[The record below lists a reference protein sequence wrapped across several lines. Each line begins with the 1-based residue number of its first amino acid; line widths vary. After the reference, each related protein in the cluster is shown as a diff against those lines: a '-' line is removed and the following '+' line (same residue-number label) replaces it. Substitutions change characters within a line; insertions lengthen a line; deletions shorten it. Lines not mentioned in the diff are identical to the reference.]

1 MVSAIGFRRHTNTT
15 TRVRQ
20 ALGDVGGAHVMR
32 AGTEGR
38 GSVKNTH
45 LASAAGTFACFVI
58 ALFFWPAHALG
69 DVTFSSFLPH
79 GIFAFWLMRGGG
91 RVSAVLWPLVATGV
105 AVYLYGGLWG
115 AMLGA
120 SLLVLWLGL
129 SLIGLPGRNDWL
141 GSPRALIRLLMLL
154 VIYPAPL
161 VAVVL
166 GLMAWP
172 LADGPAL
179 LNWPFKVWASVAL
192 ALMTLLPLGAVQR
205 SRAAGMRLEILLIQL
220 CGIGVW
226 LGLGN
231 GLYVLPASLPPP
243 LLFFPLMLWAASRCT
258 IRGAAWVGI
267 ESIMLLG
274 NLDLR
279 HSLLANDA
287 FGFGIVL
294 AGAFVVASL
303 MVAVLVENYRR
314 REHVLSEF
322 QARVEA
328 LVNNSPNM
336 MSLKGLDGRYLLV
349 NRSYAA
355 MLGKTPQEL
364 IGRRASEYFQP
375 DDAALIRS
383 QDEMVLRCLEPRQF
397 EEAFEAAGREVHLLV
412 TKFPLF
418 DTQGLPAGVGSVD
431 TDITAQRAEQQARME
446 TEEKYR
452 ALVEQSLVGIFI
464 MQDEHLV
471 YVNPKLASILGADV
485 ESIRDANIAEVL
497 EAGETQ
503 RIREQISMRY
513 RENIAVMNYQTR
525 AITPDGHLVDVEI
538 HSRLFE
544 YRGRPAIIGV
554 VEDISHRL
562 AADANQK
569 LAAKVF
575 DTSAEGILITDADTR
590 IIAVNEAFTRI
601 TGYSLDETVGKLSRI
616 FREGGGQ
623 QGMHEALREHGYW
636 QGQLQDRRK
645 SGDWYPAEL
654 SVSTVRDPEGNV
666 TNYVGVFSDITIRKQ
681 AEERLNFLANHDPLT
696 RLPNRTSLIAQLEES
711 LLARVE
717 GGRLAVI
724 FIDLDRFKLIND
736 SFGHQTGDELLRVIG
751 VRLTDAVGA
760 RGMLA
765 RLGGDEFTL
774 LVTDF
779 ESHESLSRIA
789 EDILTVLTRPLRLEE
804 HEVFVTGSIGI
815 SLFPN
820 DGTDARTLLK
830 NADVA
835 MYRAKE
841 AGKNTYQFFDA
852 EMNAQT
858 FERLLLEN
866 GLRQAL
872 ERKELVLHYQP
883 QLDAASR
890 ELTGVEV
897 LIRWQHPE
905 LGLIAPGRFI
915 PLAEETGL
923 IKPIGDWVLS
933 EACRQL
939 TEWDAAGFV
948 VPRVAVNLSAR
959 QFEHQM
965 LTYKVSEALARAA
978 LLPDRLE
985 LEITES
991 MIMQNPGEAIR
1002 ILNELKAL
1010 GVKLSIDDF
1019 GTGYSSLS
1027 ILKRFPLDT
1036 LKIDRSFIDGV
1047 PEDGDSAA
1055 ITEAILAM
1063 AHKLQFT
1070 VVAEGVERETQA
1082 AFLRYKGCEIL
1093 QGYLFSKPLPA
1104 NEFIE
1109 WQARWAEELG
1119 RQPTTLA
1126 VDA

>member
-1 MVSAIGFRRHTNTT
+1 MKITHN
-15 TRVRQ
+15 
-20 ALGDVGGAHVMR
+20 
-32 AGTEGR
+32 AG
-38 GSVKNTH
+38 
-45 LASAAGTFACFVI
+45 AAGALACFLVS
-58 ALFFWPAHALG
+58 LLLWPGLPPG
-69 DVTFSSFLPH
+69 DLSFSSFLPH
-79 GIFAFWLMRGGG
+79 GIYAFWLIRGGG
-91 RVSAVLWPLVATGV
+91 RKTAIGWPAAAALVAGGV
-105 AVYLYGGLWG
+105 HG
-115 AMLGA
+115 AMWGGMLA
-120 SLLVLWLGL
+120 VSLLSLWLGIA
-129 SLIGLPGRNDWL
+129 LIGLRGRGDWL
-141 GSPRALIRLLMLL
+141 ASPRSLVRLIALLI
-154 VIYPAPL
+154 IYPAPL
-161 VAVVL
+161 VAL
-166 GLMAWP
+166 SAGLLAWP
-172 LADGPAL
+172 LANGDVPL
-179 LNWPFKVWASVAL
+179 SWPFKVWASASL
-192 ALMTLLPLGAVQR
+192 ALTALVPLAFSQR
-205 SRAAGMRLEILLIQL
+205 AWASGMRLELAGIALAGLLA
-220 CGIGVW
+220 W
-226 LGLGN
+226 AGLDR
-231 GLYVLPASLPPP
+231 GLYVLPVSLPPQ
-243 LLFFPLMLWAASRCT
+243 LLFFPLMLWAAFRLT
-258 IRGAAWVGI
+258 VRGAALIGAETI
-267 ESIMLLG
+267 LLLGHLESGAWKAHGAGDPFGYGIML
-274 NLDLR
+274 
-279 HSLLANDA
+279 AE
-287 FGFGIVL
+287 
-294 AGAFVVASL
+294 AFVAASL
-303 MVAVLVENYRR
+303 MVAVMVENYRK

-336 MSLKGLDGRYLLV
+336 MSLKGMDGRFLLV

-355 MLGKTPQEL
+355 LLGKTSQEL
-364 IGRRASEYFQP
+364 IGRRASDFFLP
-375 DDAALIRS
+375 DDAAMIRG

-397 EEAFEAAGREVHLLV
+397 EETFESGGREVHLLV

-418 DTQGLPAGVGSVD
+418 DIQGLPAGVGSVD
-431 TDITAQRAEQQARME
+431 TDITAQRAEQKARME

-471 YVNPKLASILGADV
+471 YLNPKLAAILGDDTEALKNV
-485 ESIRDANIAEVL
+485 NIADIL
-497 EAGETQ
+497 EPGEAQ
-503 RIREQISMRY
+503 RIREQVSRRY

-525 AITPDGHLVDVEI
+525 VVARDGMLVDVEI

-601 TGYSLDETVGKLSRI
+601 TGYTETETVGRLSRI
-616 FREGGGQ
+616 FREGGAR

-654 SVSTVRDPEGNV
+654 SVSCVRDPEGGI
-666 TNYVGVFSDITIRKQ
+666 TNYVGVFSDITVRKQ
-681 AEERLNFLANHDPLT
+681 AEERLHFLANHDPLT
-696 RLPNRTSLIAQLEES
+696 RLPNRTNLIAQLEEN

-717 GGRLAVI
+717 GGKLAVI

-736 SFGHQTGDELLRVIG
+736 SFGHQTGDELLRVIS
-751 VRLTDAVGA
+751 VRLGDAVGS

-774 LVTDF
+774 LVTEFD
-779 ESHESLSRIA
+779 SHEDLSRIA
-789 EDILTVLTRPLRLEE
+789 EDILAILTRPLRLEE

-841 AGKNTYQFFDA
+841 AGKNTFQFFDA

-883 QLDAASR
+883 QVDAATR
-890 ELTGVEV
+890 NVVAIEV

-905 LGLIAPGRFI
+905 LGLIPPARFI

-923 IKPIGDWVLS
+923 IKPIGDWVLA

-939 TEWDAAGFV
+939 TEWDAEGLG

-965 LTYKVSEALARAA
+965 LTCKVSEALARAA

-1036 LKIDRSFIDGV
+1036 LKIDRSFVDGL

-1063 AHKLQFT
+1063 AHKLGFS
-1070 VVAEGVERETQA
+1070 VVAEGVEKETQA
-1082 AFLRYKGCEIL
+1082 TFLRFKGCEIL
-1093 QGYLFSKPLPA
+1093 QGYQFSRPLPA
-1104 NEFIE
+1104 AEFADWFRE
-1109 WQARWAEELG
+1109 WSHCPAREG
-1119 RQPTTLA
+1119 RVQTQ
-1126 VDA
+1126 DA